1 MPQISQL
8 DTITKRETVYHGQL
22 IWQNHLI
29 SQKKLTLLMKHIII
43 SPNGQA
49 VEETLTKIGA
59 EISLQIGTQ
68 TKFISDRLIDSTE
81 NPELQWGSGFF
92 Y

>member
-1 MPQISQL
+1 
-8 DTITKRETVYHGQL
+8 L
-22 IWQNHLI
+22 I
-29 SQKKLTLLMKHIII
+29 KHIII
-43 SPNGQA
+43 SPNGQP

-81 NPELQWGSGFF
+81 NPERHWSLGFF
-92 Y
+92 I

>member
-1 MPQISQL
+1 
-8 DTITKRETVYHGQL
+8 
-22 IWQNHLI
+22 
-29 SQKKLTLLMKHIII
+29 MKHIII
-43 SPNGQA
+43 SPNRQA

-59 EISLQIGTQ
+59 KISLQIGTQ

>member
-1 MPQISQL
+1 
-8 DTITKRETVYHGQL
+8 
-22 IWQNHLI
+22 
-29 SQKKLTLLMKHIII
+29 MKHIII
-43 SPNGQA
+43 SPNRQA
-49 VEETLTKIGA
+49 VGETLTKIGA

-81 NPELQWGSGFF
+81 NPEPHWSSGFF